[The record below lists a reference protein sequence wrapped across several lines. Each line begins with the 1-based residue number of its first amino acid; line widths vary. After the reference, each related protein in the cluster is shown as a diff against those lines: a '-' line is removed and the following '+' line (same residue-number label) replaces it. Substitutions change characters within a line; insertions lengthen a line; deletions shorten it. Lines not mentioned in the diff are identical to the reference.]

1 MLYVNNCLQSC
12 LTNIRVCLFATFIFV
27 FFIEKQEL
35 WPALQIAVATLSMG
49 PVGPG
54 DMIGATNK
62 DLLMRYQYITSIYQE
77 FTKTSIFLHYKCC
90 V

>member
-1 MLYVNNCLQSC
+1 MWTTNVYNRVSLTYEYVYLQHSF
-12 LTNIRVCLFATFIFV
+12 LF

-62 DLLMRYQYITSIYQE
+62 DLLMRYQYITGISGVHKDFNI
-77 FTKTSIFLHYKCC
+77 SSL
-90 V
+90 